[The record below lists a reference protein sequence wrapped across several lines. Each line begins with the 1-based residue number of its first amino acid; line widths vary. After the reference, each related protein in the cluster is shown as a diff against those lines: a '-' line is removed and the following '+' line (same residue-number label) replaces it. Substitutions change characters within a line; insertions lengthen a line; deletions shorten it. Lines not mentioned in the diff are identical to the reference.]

1 MHFLGKDRDMAADE
15 GVEQDANFFLQAS
28 TIVDEAGMI
37 DLENIYILVNDGND
51 GETNPRLLRL
61 ARHSSPK

>member
-1 MHFLGKDRDMAADE
+1 MAADE

-37 DLENIYILVNDGND
+37 DLENISILVNDGND
-51 GETNPRLLRL
+51 GETKPRLLRL

>member
-1 MHFLGKDRDMAADE
+1 MEADE

-37 DLENIYILVNDGND
+37 DLENISILVNDGND

>member
-1 MHFLGKDRDMAADE
+1 MAADE

-37 DLENIYILVNDGND
+37 DLENISILVNDGND

>member
-1 MHFLGKDRDMAADE
+1 MAADE

-28 TIVDEAGMI
+28 TIVDEAGMF
-37 DLENIYILVNDGND
+37 DLENISILVNDGND